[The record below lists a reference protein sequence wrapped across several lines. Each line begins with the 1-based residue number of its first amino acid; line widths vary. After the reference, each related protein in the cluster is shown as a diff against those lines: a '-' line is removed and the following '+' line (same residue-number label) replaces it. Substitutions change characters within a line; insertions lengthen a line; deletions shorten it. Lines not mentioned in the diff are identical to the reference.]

1 MKQSYKQIIQEFT
14 KKDFQVAFD
23 PVKSKY
29 AELVTTRLMD
39 ISAEG
44 VMVFHSTAVTTSKVP
59 YWVQHVVIVDWFT
72 AIGMVDLNYSE
83 RANLAIFGDLLLR
96 CNDPSYL
103 YHGFAFILS
112 QLDSNAYSNPS
123 GTEKYPDYDGNTGVE
138 DRYPI
143 IRNPDLEGI
152 VCKHLIRV
160 LTQLPYMISSVA
172 KAMKIY
178 VEQGIIDV
186 DEELVPEE
194 IVPIEEIPTEEV
206 PEEDQS
212 HVQGHFGNEE

>member
-1 MKQSYKQIIQEFT
+1 MKKSYQQILKEFNVDDL
-14 KKDFQVAFD
+14 KKSFD
-23 PVKSKY
+23 PVRKAYSEK
-29 AELVTTRLMD
+29 VTTRLVD
-39 ISAEG
+39 ISADG
-44 VMVFHSTAVTTSKVP
+44 VMTFHSTAVTTPRVP
-59 YWVQHVVIVDWFT
+59 FWVQKVVLVDFFEC
-72 AIGMVDLNYSE
+72 IGLTDLNYSE
-83 RANLAIFGDLLLR
+83 RANLAVFGDLMVR
-96 CNDPSYL
+96 CNDPSFLFFGYS
-103 YHGFAFILS
+103 YILA